1 MFNPQTVSWAQL
13 YMTQEYIGLA
23 AAFIIVYDYVLNITL
38 ELRYLGLAY
47 SGVRMTQSILDEPV
61 SGLCANFTGGYL
73 LALFHEIL
81 LLVLTAVLQGFSLSS
96 SARRD
101 LTEFTG
107 MMTIRAYVLLERP
120 KSFLLCSFILFILVQ
135 GACIVANMVLYKNE
149 LGSSSRTEIAGLN
162 LCNVGAPSL
171 LYWVTPMSNSL
182 WIAYEILLC
191 GAVLRYAFQELPA
204 SWWKRPFRSAS
215 TLRAVI
221 TRDNLVYFFILT
233 YELSVTIS
241 MLVSTL
247 GATGVT
253 ANTPIVSNASPFLSA
268 IQVAMVGPW
277 LIISLRKRYDKDT
290 NAEIADSYEM
300 TTMEFSS
307 TEYQGSGGGTRSSL
321 TAGSF

>member
-1 MFNPQTVSWAQL
+1 MHEVVFS
-13 YMTQEYIGLA
+13 
-23 AAFIIVYDYVLNITL
+23 
-38 ELRYLGLAY
+38 
-47 SGVRMTQSILDEPV
+47 
-61 SGLCANFTGGYL
+61 CYL

-81 LLVLTAVLQGFSLSS
+81 LLVLTAVLQG
-96 SARRD
+96 
-101 LTEFTG
+101 
-107 MMTIRAYVLLERP
+107 MMTMRAYALLGRP

-135 GACIVANMVLYKNE
+135 GACIIANMVLYKNE

-171 LYWVTPMSNSL
+171 LYWITPMSNSL

-191 GAVLRYAFQELPA
+191 GAVLRYAFKELPA
-204 SWWKRPFRSAS
+204 SWWKRPFRSAN

-221 TRDNLVYFFILT
+221 TRDNLVYFFI
-233 YELSVTIS
+233 VTIS

-300 TTMEFSS
+300 TTMAFSS
-307 TEYQGSGGGTRSSL
+307 TEYQGSGGGTRTSL
-321 TAGSF
+321 TAVSF